1 MEFPNLVDEQ
11 EQLVDALVRREG
23 LLSRDVR
30 TIASPYRIAPLGA
43 HIDHQGGP
51 VLGMT
56 INAYTLMAYVP
67 TDDGTIQL
75 RSHNYAG
82 AVALKLHEIPRVT
95 KGFWGDYVQ
104 AAVLALTEKFSLS
117 RGIKGILKGML
128 PGGGL
133 SSSASVIICY
143 LSALAE
149 VNQIKLTPWDYV
161 QLTQTAENKYIG
173 LNNGILDQTSIVFGQ
188 RHHLLYID
196 TKKPSVCAVPT
207 SVKEKDYRLL
217 IAYSGYA
224 RQLTAT
230 GFNQRVQECQEAAKE
245 LGELGELG
253 ELRELRKRGRE
264 NTVYLSSIDGEGR
277 VTATKLSDISEEA
290 FHRHK
295 QKLSPQLY
303 RRASHFF
310 TEVQRVNQGIEAW
323 RNGQLAEF
331 GQLMKESC
339 QSSIEQY
346 ECGTPVIQD
355 LQQIVSSAEG
365 VIGSRFSGG
374 GFGGCVVGLVQ
385 PSYAESAVA
394 QIKDTYLSLHPEV
407 TEQALVYLADS
418 VKGI

>member
-1 MEFPNLVDEQ
+1 MEFPNLVDEK
-11 EQLVDALVRREG
+11 EQLVDALVRSTG
-23 LLSRDVR
+23 LPTEAVR
-30 TIASPYRIAPLGA
+30 TIALPYRIAPLGA

-75 RSHNYAG
+75 RTQNYPG
-82 AVALKLHEIPRVT
+82 EVAWQLPQISPVT
-95 KGFWGDYVQ
+95 KGFWGDYTR
-104 AAVLALTEKFSLS
+104 AAVLALTEKFSLT

-133 SSSASVIICY
+133 SSSASVILCY

-149 VNQIKLTPWDYV
+149 VNELKLTSWDYV
-161 QLTQTAENKYIG
+161 QLTQRAENQYIG
-173 LNNGILDQTSIVFGQ
+173 LSNGILDQTSIVFGRQ
-188 RHHLLYID
+188 HHLLYID

-207 SVKEKDYRLL
+207 SLKENDYRLL

-230 GFNQRVQECQEAAKE
+230 GFNQRVQECQEAA
-245 LGELGELG
+245 
-253 ELRELRKRGRE
+253 RELSRW
-264 NTVYLSSIDGEGR
+264 EGKIP
-277 VTATKLSDISEEA
+277 TQKLADISEEA
-290 FHRHK
+290 FYRHK

-310 TEVQRVNQGIEAW
+310 TEVRRVNQGIEAW
-323 RNGQLAEF
+323 SNGQLAEF
-331 GQLMKESC
+331 GQLMQESC
-339 QSSIEQY
+339 RSSIEQY

-355 LQQIVSSAEG
+355 LQRIVSSVQG

-374 GFGGCVVGLVQ
+374 GFGGCVVGLVE

-394 QIKDTYLSLHPEV
+394 QIKDTYLSRHPEV
-407 TEQALVYLADS
+407 AEQALVYLADS
-418 VKGI
+418 VEGMGELRIKN

>member
-1 MEFPNLVDEQ
+1 MEFPNLVDEK
-11 EQLVDALVRREG
+11 EKLVDALVRREG
-23 LLSRDVR
+23 LLSRDVG

-56 INAYTLMAYVP
+56 INAYTIMAYVP

-82 AVALKLHEIPRVT
+82 AVAWKLPQIPRVT
-95 KGFWGDYVQ
+95 KGFWGDYAQ

-133 SSSASVIICY
+133 SSSASVILCY

-161 QLTQTAENKYIG
+161 KLTQTAENKYIG

-207 SVKEKDYRLL
+207 SLQENDYRLL

-245 LGELGELG
+245 LGELGEL
-253 ELRELRKRGRE
+253 RKRVRE
-264 NTVYLSSIDGEGR
+264 NSAYPRSIDGEGR
-277 VTATKLSDISEEA
+277 VTAKKLSDISEDA
-290 FHRHK
+290 FHCHK

-310 TEVQRVNQGIEAW
+310 TEVRRVNQGIEAW

-346 ECGTPVIQD
+346 ECGTPIIQE
-355 LQQIVSSAEG
+355 LQRIVSSAEG

-374 GFGGCVVGLVQ
+374 GFGGCVVGLVH
-385 PSYAESAVA
+385 PSYAEGAVA
-394 QIKDTYLSLHPEV
+394 QIKNTYLSRHPEV
-407 TEQALVYLADS
+407 AEQALVYLADS
-418 VKGI
+418 VEGI

>member
-1 MEFPNLVDEQ
+1 MEFPHLDDEK
-11 EQLVDALVRREG
+11 EQLVTALVRGAKLRPKK
-23 LLSRDVR
+23 VR
-30 TIASPYRIAPLGA
+30 IIALPYRLAPLGA

-75 RSHNYAG
+75 RSQNYAG
-82 AVALKLHEIPRVT
+82 EVALKLHHLASVT
-95 KGFWGDYVQ
+95 EGFWGDYAR
-104 AAVLALTEKFSLS
+104 AAVLALTEKFSLT
-117 RGIKGILKGML
+117 RGIKGLLKGML

-133 SSSASVIICY
+133 SSSASVILCY

-149 VNQIKLTPWDYV
+149 VNELQLTPWDYV

-196 TKKPSVCAVPT
+196 TRKPSVCAVPT
-207 SVKEKDYRLL
+207 SLEANSYRLL
-217 IAYSGYA
+217 IAYSGYT

-230 GFNQRVQECQEAAKE
+230 GFNQRVQECQEAA
-245 LGELGELG
+245 
-253 ELRELRKRGRE
+253 RELCRW
-264 NTVYLSSIDGEGR
+264 EGR
-277 VTATKLSDISEEA
+277 VPTPRLSDISEEV
-290 FHRHK
+290 FHRQG

-310 TEVQRVNQGIEAW
+310 TEVRRVNQGIEAW
-323 RNGQLAEF
+323 RSGQLAEF

-339 QSSIEQY
+339 RSSIEQY

-355 LQQIVSSAEG
+355 LQQIVSSVAG

-374 GFGGCVVGLVQ
+374 GFGGCVVGLVK
-385 PSYAESAVA
+385 PAWAENAVA
-394 QIKDTYLSLHPEV
+394 QIKDAYLSSHPEV
-407 TEQALVYLADS
+407 AEQALVYLADS
-418 VKGI
+418 VEGMEN